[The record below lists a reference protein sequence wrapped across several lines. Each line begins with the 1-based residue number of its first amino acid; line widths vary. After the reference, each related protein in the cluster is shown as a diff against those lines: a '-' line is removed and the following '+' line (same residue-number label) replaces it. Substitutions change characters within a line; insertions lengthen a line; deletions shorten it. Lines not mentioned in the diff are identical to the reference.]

1 VPLDVEA
8 RLIDGARSGGADL
21 ERLIRA
27 VWPEAYR
34 IAFSMLRDRGLAEDA
49 AQEACAAIARC
60 LPSLKKTDGFSAWSY
75 KIIVNH
81 AIVAAR
87 RRQRTQSLDEVPS
100 AAGDADRSDALDLH
114 DALMRL
120 PIEQR
125 GAIVLHYYVG
135 LNSREI
141 AASTGLRPSTVRF
154 HLMLA
159 RRSLCKALSAA
170 PNPSAPPSEEV
181 LSNVR

>member
-1 VPLDVEA
+1 MHVETK
-8 RLIDGARSGGADL
+8 LIDGARSGGADL
-21 ERLIRA
+21 ERLVRA

-49 AQEACAAIARC
+49 AQEACAAIART
-60 LPSLKKTDGFSAWSY
+60 LPSLKKTAGFAAWSY
-75 KIIVNH
+75 KIVVNH
-81 AIVAAR
+81 AIVSAR
-87 RRQRTQSLDEVPS
+87 RRRRTLSLDDIPTVVQS
-100 AAGDADRSDALDLH
+100 VDRSDALDLQ
-114 DALMRL
+114 DALMKL
-120 PIEQR
+120 PVEQR

-141 AASTGLRPSTVRF
+141 AESTGISAPTVRF

-159 RRSLCKALSAA
+159 RRTLLKALSAVPEPKA
-170 PNPSAPPSEEV
+170 QSSEEV

>member
-1 VPLDVEA
+1 MPLDLEA
-8 RLIDGARSGGADL
+8 RLIDGARSGGAEL
-21 ERLIRA
+21 ERLICG

-34 IAFSMLRDRGLAEDA
+34 IAFSMLHDRGLAEDA
-49 AQEACAAIARC
+49 AQEACAAIARS
-60 LPSLKKTDGFSAWSY
+60 LPSLKSTSGFSAWTY

-87 RRQRTQSLDEVPS
+87 RRRRTQSLEEVPGV
-100 AAGDADRSDALDLH
+100 AGDADRSDALDLH
-114 DALMRL
+114 DALMKL
-120 PIEQR
+120 PVEQR

-141 AASTGLRPSTVRF
+141 AASTGLAASTVRF

-159 RRSLCKALSAA
+159 RRTLLRALSAV
-170 PNPSAPPSEEV
+170 PDPSAHTSEEV